1 MEPILIQSEKKLPV
15 TNKLQKTFLF
25 CGIASIVWY
34 VAMNV
39 IVPLTDTG
47 YNISSQTVSELS
59 AIDAPTRPLWIFLSI
74 PFSLLTILFGYGVWL
89 SAGQSKKLRFVA
101 LVIIFDA
108 VIGSFWPPMHKR
120 EVIAAGG
127 GTVTDTLHLLWAFVH
142 LACMLLMIGF
152 SMAALDKVFR
162 IYSITTLVVFMVF
175 GTLTTIESSGIE
187 TGEPTP
193 YIGIWERINIA
204 AYMLWIVVFAI
215 ALLKKYRQTDQIG

>member
-1 MEPILIQSEKKLPV
+1 MEPILVHSEKNLSATSTLKRI
-15 TNKLQKTFLF
+15 FLV

-39 IVPLTDTG
+39 IVPITDNA

-59 AIDAPTRPLWIFLSI
+59 AIDAPTRPLWIILSI
-74 PFSLLTILFGYGVWL
+74 PFSLLTIFFGCGVWL

-108 VIGSFWPPMHKR
+108 LIGSFWPPMHIR

-127 GTVTDTLHLLWAFVH
+127 GTTTDTLHLVWAFVH

-152 SMAALDKVFR
+152 SMAALGKNFR
-162 IYSITTLVVFMVF
+162 IYSMATLVLFIVF
-175 GTLTTIESSGIE
+175 GTLTSIDSSGIE

-193 YIGIWERINIA
+193 NIGIWERINIG

-215 ALLKKYRQTDQIG
+215 TLLKKDRKTD